1 MEWLN
6 NLWVDETHRKIIS
19 SVVIFFLTTVVS
31 FVFGRAWGRYKARRE
46 WNSKH
51 FLGRV
56 IVSLNTFASGKFTP
70 ENKFHPLPL
79 LKIRTIFERGIEDV
93 FINPVAIEKITA
105 AAKKTTPG
113 KPMLPI
119 DKADRWFLLNFILNA
134 VAEEFNE
141 GLISFDAGKQVRPI
155 KYLVCL
161 TCEAVGEDRIR
172 KVRAMMIQKDT
183 LLNGLPAEARFEQ
196 PWHST
201 RLETLK
207 HCRQV
212 YLEEPDNFLELE
224 VYV

>member
-1 MEWLN
+1 MQWLKD
-6 NLWVDETHRKIIS
+6 LWADETHRKIIS
-19 SVVIFFLTTVVS
+19 SVLIFFLTTVVS
-31 FVFGRAWGRYKARRE
+31 FVFGRAWGRYKASRE
-46 WNSKH
+46 WNTKH

-56 IVSLNTFASGKFTP
+56 IVSLNTFSKKLLPGPQHPIFT
-70 ENKFHPLPL
+70 
-79 LKIRTIFERGIEDV
+79 LKIRTVFERGIEDV

-105 AAKKTTPG
+105 AAKKTKPG

-141 GLISFDAGKQVRPI
+141 GLIRYDAGEKVTPI

-183 LLNGLPAEARFEQ
+183 LLNGLPAEAKFEQ

-207 HCRQV
+207 YCREV